1 MSTEWVAGNVRAKA
15 MLNRRLGGGRAR
27 AVAAMGS
34 LEAAQQAL
42 VVSPY
47 SRGVRVGQTL
57 AETEHAVTALPL
69 WHLRVLAGWQ
79 PREGA
84 QAIRSLAAGFEAA
97 NIDSHARR
105 LAGATAEPEFLLGT
119 LTTAWSRLRETSS
132 LTELRDTLSQSA
144 WGDPGGDTPADI
156 AFGVHV
162 AWALRVAATVPDAAS
177 WACGASALLVAR
189 RRFQQRREL
198 PQRVAVRAGRILNPT
213 AVESRD
219 LASFTAALPAQ
230 DRWALAAVKDVG
242 ELWRG
247 EVAWWL
253 RLERDGFQMLGRPAF
268 SRARTIGAAAVLGTD
283 AWRCRAALQLAAR
296 GGGPMDA
303 YDAVA

>member
-15 MLNRRLGGGRAR
+15 LLNRRLGAGRAR

-34 LEAAQQAL
+34 LEAAQHSL
-42 VVSPY
+42 VDSPY

-57 AETEHAVTALPL
+57 ADTEHAVTAMPL

-97 NIDSHARR
+97 NIGSHARR
-105 LAGATAEPEFLLGT
+105 LAGATAEPVFLLGS
-119 LTTAWSRLRETSS
+119 LTTSWSRLRETSS
-132 LTELRDTLSQSA
+132 LAELRRALSQSA
-144 WGDPGGDTPADI
+144 WGDPGGDTPADV
-156 AFGVHV
+156 AFGVQL

-177 WACGASALLVAR
+177 WACGALALLVAR
-189 RRFQQRREL
+189 RHLQQQREL
-198 PQRVAVRAGRILNPT
+198 PQRVAVRAGRILGPA

-219 LASFTAALPAQ
+219 LAAFAAALPAQ
-230 DRWALAAVKDVG
+230 ARWALATVKDTG
-242 ELWRG
+242 ELWCG
-247 EVAWWL
+247 EVAWWS
-253 RLERDGFQMLGRPAF
+253 RVERDGFQMLGRPGF
-268 SRARTIGAAAVLGTD
+268 SRARTIGAVAVLGTD